1 MPYSQNT
8 KRIWREKKIKF
19 HKTPTGGGHRFTKLF
34 RKIEFFSND
43 GFPYSPMQ
51 TDTLMSGRSTP
62 IPEHFVLIRSLQ
74 FLKYMFKT
82 KVFWAPLTHFSEQSL
97 LCLFPVLYYRRSAFQ
112 CERDFIGTSSE
123 KNDITWEFFPRGQ
136 TPPPP

>member
-1 MPYSQNT
+1 
-8 KRIWREKKIKF
+8 
-19 HKTPTGGGHRFTKLF
+19 
-34 RKIEFFSND
+34 
-43 GFPYSPMQ
+43 MQ

-74 FLKYMFKT
+74 FLKYKFKT

-112 CERDFIGTSSE
+112 CERDLGTSSE

-136 TPPPP
+136 TPPHPPSMGTPISKIPLFFLKKIFFIKIKHVLAPQDNFGMQKKTW